1 MVKDFFKNKRE
12 WSEYKDLILSYYL
25 TPYLP
30 KVCSLGRS
38 VVVIDCFAGPGRF
51 EDGKD
56 GSPLII
62 AKAVSV
68 LARKNKSVSARFI
81 EERKKYYRKL
91 EANILEFNDFCEAKP
106 GTFESSVAE
115 IGRLAKNNTVFVYID
130 PYGIKSLKFSLLA
143 SIYRYIQQ
151 GSSVEVLLNFN
162 SPSFVRNGLA
172 SLKVESLKKMEYDM
186 NDEELSDIDRTMQPE
201 DIDEIAG
208 GDYWRAIVRADL
220 SFQEKEKMCV
230 NKYMEEMARYFNGVC
245 SYPIKEKYSHAV
257 PKYRLIFGSRHPDAL
272 ILMNDAVCTARDDF
286 LMTEVVDGFLF
297 DLRKDDERH
306 DPLRLKSAIMDTAR
320 QIGTVERKDLI
331 VKTLEMVFGE
341 YKISEHKK
349 KISEM
354 LKEGTLFSL
363 SGKSRINDREL
374 LSTKPL

>member
-1 MVKDFFKNKRE
+1 MVKDFFKNKRD

-25 TPYLP
+25 KPYLP
-30 KVCSLGRS
+30 KVCSLGKP

-62 AKAVSV
+62 ANAVSA

-81 EERKKYYRKL
+81 EERNKYYRKL
-91 EANILEFNDFCEAKP
+91 ESNISEFNDFCEAKC
-106 GTFESSVAE
+106 GTFESSVSD
-115 IGRLAKNNTVFVYID
+115 IGRLARNNTVFVYID
-130 PYGIKSLKFSLLA
+130 PYGIKPLKFSLLA
-143 SIYRYIQQ
+143 SIYQYIQQ

-172 SLKVESLKKMEYDM
+172 ALKVGYLKEMECDM
-186 NDEELSDIDRTMQPE
+186 NDEDLSDIDRTMQPE

-208 GDYWRAIVRADL
+208 GDYWREIIRADS
-220 SFQEKEKMCV
+220 SFQEKEARCV
-230 NKYMEEMARYFNGVC
+230 NKYMEAMTRYFNGVC

-272 ILMNDAVCTARDDF
+272 LLMNDAVCTARDQF
-286 LMTEVVDGFLF
+286 LKTEVVNGFLF
-297 DLRKDDERH
+297 DLRKDDEKH
-306 DPLRLKSAIMDTAR
+306 DPLRLKSAIMDTVR
-320 QIGTVERKDLI
+320 NMGEVKRKDLV
-331 VKTLEMVFGE
+331 VKTLEIVFGE

-349 KISEM
+349 KISEL

-363 SGKSRINDREL
+363 SGKSHINDREL
-374 LSTKPL
+374 LSTKPF